1 MLQEND
7 MYGLNLLVF
16 DQMEM
21 LIAGELRSAAQHAH
35 YVSQHAQHIHEHH
48 GSSLASAHVPHSPSQ
63 PSPCRGG
70 GVQAAP
76 AV

>member
-1 MLQEND
+1 

-16 DQMEM
+16 DQKEM
-21 LIAGELRSAAQHAH
+21 LITGELRSAAQHAQHAH

-48 GSSLASAHVPHSPSQ
+48 GSSLASAHVPPSPSL